1 MEKPK
6 FTFDEIHGS
15 KYDLSVQW
23 PGTLETRDYIV
34 LRNFDTMTCYV
45 WNTDGWR
52 ESSNALFLEVGGSTG
67 EIYDTFTL
75 EEARAVRP
83 EAFR

>member
-1 MEKPK
+1 MDQTLK
-6 FTFDEIHGS
+6 FEDIHGS

-23 PGTLETRDYIV
+23 PGTLETRDYII
-34 LRNFDTMTCYV
+34 LRNFETMTCYV
-45 WNTDGWR
+45 WNSTGWH
-52 ESSNALFLEVGGSTG
+52 EASNSQFLEVGGSTG
-67 EIYDTFTL
+67 EIYDTYTL